1 MEFSQMLHNVLYIF
15 LTLILP
21 VVTKYAIDLIQ
32 TKIEESDIIADAT
45 HSEILDGIVKGAL
58 SDVMDAVLYVN
69 QTYTETLKAHG
80 RFDEAAQKEAF
91 QRAYAEALKL
101 ISENTKEILEEVY
114 GSFDHWLRL
123 KIESCVNLS
132 KTMKIQEGR

>member
-1 MEFSQMLHNVLYIF
+1 
-15 LTLILP
+15 
-21 VVTKYAIDLIQ
+21 
-32 TKIEESDIIADAT
+32 
-45 HSEILDGIVKGAL
+45 
-58 SDVMDAVLYVN
+58 MDAVLYVN

-114 GSFDHWLRL
+114 GSFVLMVEFPHLPTEKMGYCFRVCLFPVLQIWYHRF
-123 KIESCVNLS
+123 
-132 KTMKIQEGR
+132 